1 MEFSNLWFVYI
12 FLPLTAAAYFLMPN
26 LKAKNILLLVASLAF
41 YALAQPV
48 YLLLFLA
55 LTLVNYAYG
64 LRVRPG
70 VRSTVAKPVAIT
82 LGTLVLFKAVL
93 LILGYTVDDASL
105 TEKLV
110 LPLGISY
117 YSFALIAYQVDI
129 YRGKHEAATRF
140 PELLL
145 FALLFP
151 KVITGPIVRYAD
163 LAPQLRQ
170 RKHDGEKIFRSAM
183 RFVLGLSK
191 KVLIAD
197 YCGTAIEALSKDT
210 TGAGAWLTA
219 LLFMFQI
226 YFEFSGCSDMA
237 IGMGG
242 IFGFTFCENF
252 NLPYASISVT
262 DFWRRWHMSLGSF
275 FRDYVYIPLGGN
287 RRGKLRQIFN
297 LFVVWTLTGLWHGTT
312 PNYILWGVYFF
323 VLLSIEKQLLPKLE
337 RWSKGVR
344 WLLTSFLILI
354 GWVIFSGQSFSSLFC
369 FDAFWSTTVAVQL
382 RNSML
387 LLLTCVIGSS
397 AIPRLFSQL
406 WRNVWGIRK
415 KHRSIKLRPLLYALS
430 LFALTVF
437 LLWLC
442 TVAMIGATNAPDI
455 YGGKLR

>member
-1 MEFSNLWFVYI
+1 MEFSDLWFVYL
-12 FLPLTAAAYFLMPN
+12 FLPLTAAVYFLMPN
-26 LKAKNILLLVASLAF
+26 LKAKNITLLVASLVF

-55 LTLVNYAYG
+55 LTLVNYAYA
-64 LRVRPG
+64 LQIQPG
-70 VRSTVAKPVAIT
+70 VRSTVVKPVAIT
-82 LGTLVLFKAVL
+82 VGVLVVFKAVL
-93 LILGYTVDDASL
+93 LILGYTVTDASL

-117 YSFALIAYQVDI
+117 YTFALVAYQVDI
-129 YRGKHEAATRF
+129 YRGKHEPAKRF
-140 PELLL
+140 SDLLL
-145 FALLFP
+145 FSLLFP

-163 LAPQLRQ
+163 LAPQIDK
-170 RKHDGEKIFRSAM
+170 RKHDGEKIFRSVM

-210 TGAGAWLTA
+210 SGAGAWLTA
-219 LLFMFQI
+219 IFFMFQI

-252 NLPYASISVT
+252 NLPYASTSIT

-287 RRGKLRQIFN
+287 RRGKARQIFN

-312 PNYILWGVYFF
+312 WNYVLWGVYFF
-323 VLLSIEKQLLPKLE
+323 VLLSIEKQLLPKME
-337 RWSKGVR
+337 RWNKFVR
-344 WLLTSFLILI
+344 WLLTTFLILI
-354 GWVIFSGQSFSSLFC
+354 GWVIFSGQSITSLFC
-369 FDAFWSTTVAVQL
+369 FDVFWSTTVAVQL

-397 AIPRLFSQL
+397 VLPRLIAQI
-406 WRNVWGIRK
+406 WRNLFGIRK
-415 KHRSIKLRPLLYALS
+415 KQKSVKLRPLLYALS
-430 LFALTVF
+430 LFVLTVS